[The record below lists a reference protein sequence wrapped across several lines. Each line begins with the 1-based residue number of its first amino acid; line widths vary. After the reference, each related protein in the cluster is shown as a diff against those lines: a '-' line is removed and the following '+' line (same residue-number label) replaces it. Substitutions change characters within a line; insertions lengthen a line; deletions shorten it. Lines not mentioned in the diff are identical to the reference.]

1 MTLKSQI
8 NPISHLDN
16 TINIINCEKIFPRKF
31 LVIVSVKWD
40 K

>member
-1 MTLKSQI
+1 M
-8 NPISHLDN
+8 SHLDN
-16 TINIINCEKIFPRKF
+16 TINIINYEKIFPLKF